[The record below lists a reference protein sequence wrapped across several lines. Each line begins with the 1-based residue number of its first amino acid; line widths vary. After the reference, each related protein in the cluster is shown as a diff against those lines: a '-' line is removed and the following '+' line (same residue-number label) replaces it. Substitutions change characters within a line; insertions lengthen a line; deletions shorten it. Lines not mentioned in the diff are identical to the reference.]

1 MLRDSKNYIY
11 DYFSKQ
17 NMEKMLTA
25 FHKSTGLRVQ
35 LTNAEGDELF
45 SAGEQAP
52 FCVEFEKRIPVLNA
66 CKKQHMNACMQAIK
80 WGETYVFNCKAGL
93 CHIVCPI
100 LYKNTIMG
108 SVIAGPFLL
117 DEPDSELLTDI
128 EKKYKLNTDSLVKL
142 SSDLFEIEE
151 VPPEMAEQYSRLLYY
166 LISSFSY
173 DSRVILLYN
182 KSKAY
187 QQAQIGETIQQFK
200 TGGVT
205 ENIDYDYAKE
215 KKFISTVREGD
226 ITEAK
231 KQLNELL
238 AHILLF
244 ENHDLDRIRIRL
256 GELYTVISRAAI
268 NRGADINSIL
278 EINCKAV
285 DDLYRTRSFEDMFQD
300 MQENLESYISDTY
313 FINKKENQGIKRAVE
328 YITQNY
334 GEDISLE
341 DVAEHIK
348 INPSYLCVLFK
359 KNIGMTFS
367 QFLNKVR
374 IDKAKQLLE
383 NTEYSVMEIA
393 VACGFSDQSYFT
405 KVFKKYTG
413 VTPKKYR

>member
-1 MLRDSKNYIY
+1 MVKDNKSYIY

-52 FCVEFEKRIPVLNA
+52 FCAEFEKRIPIKDS
-66 CKKQHMNACMQAIK
+66 CKKQHMNACIQAIK
-80 WGETYVFNCKAGL
+80 WGETYIFNCSAGL

-117 DEPDSELLTDI
+117 DEPDSELLTDL
-128 EKKYKLNTDSLVKL
+128 EKKYKLNTNSLVKL
-142 SSDLFEIEE
+142 SSDLFEINE
-151 VPPEMAEQYSRLLYY
+151 VSPEMAEQYSRLLYY
-166 LISSFSY
+166 LIGSFSY
-173 DSRVILLYN
+173 GSREIMFYN
-182 KSKAY
+182 KNKAY
-187 QQAQIGETIQQFK
+187 QQARIGETIHQFK
-200 TGGVT
+200 SGGAT
-205 ENIDYDYAKE
+205 EIIEYDYARE
-215 KKFISTVREGD
+215 KKFLSTVRDGD
-226 ITEAK
+226 IAEAK

-244 ENHDLDRIRIRL
+244 ENHDIDRIRVRL
-256 GELYTVISRAAI
+256 GELYTGISRAAI

-285 DDLYRTRSFEDMFQD
+285 DALYSTRSFEDMFQT
-300 MQENLESYISDTY
+300 MQENLESYLSDTY
-313 FINKKENQGIKRAVE
+313 FISKKENQSIKRAVD

-341 DVAEHIK
+341 DVADHIQ

-367 QFLNKVR
+367 HFLNKIR